1 MPLAQPHPGCSI
13 EDRADYIRAEVRAGN
28 RAQLH
33 DCYRTVAELALKHK
47 FGRVLIVG
55 AGGDD
60 AHGHLGARDAVVAL
74 NAIGVPAGFRLAFVA
89 ASDPTLNGYR
99 HAEIEARKLGL
110 RAQVFRG
117 EADAVAWLTRPDV
130 H

>member
-13 EDRADYIRAEVRAGN
+13 EDRADYIRAEITSGN

-33 DCYRTVAELALKHK
+33 ECYQTVAELALKYR
-47 FGRVLIVG
+47 FGRVLVVG

-89 ASDPTLNGYR
+89 AADPALNGYR
-99 HAEIEARKLGL
+99 HAEIEARKHGM
-110 RAQVFRG
+110 RAQVFRD
-117 EADAVAWLTRPDV
+117 EADAVAWLTQPDV